1 MRQRLS
7 PRHRA
12 AVEGIRAAAALTP
25 PVQPRRMSMPGLARR
40 TEHATVVLTFRET
53 TTSIALPDGLELRAA
68 TQATAEPAAGEEE
81 EQQQQQQQQQQSWA
95 VPQAGDDEAQPRTAV
110 PAPRLT
116 WVRVQRITAVLVP
129 GTLPPAADLEAADL
143 LAAQAGIDEAAG
155 DGAPDPYGQG
165 SIVLPPEHPS
175 VLLGC
180 FAGVIATCILQ
191 GTAPG
196 GLAWLAVLLVALYS
210 YCALTVRQQTASFW
224 RRLRTLATLCAVCEL
239 MVALVTGSNVVRAV
253 LTWSRWCE
261 MGVTTINNES
271 LCYAVLASWASQCL
285 IAFACAV
292 TFALICMCGGYPYY
306 YYCSRRRRRPERHER
321 SPEDAM
327 NAFHKTAMVH
337 GAGNLWVH
345 VVLWVAIVVL
355 GGSVDGRG
363 GQMHPVSFAVAV
375 IAGAPTG
382 DLRAI
387 GVPYLPNVAFLG
399 AVEAFSP
406 PPRPAAP
413 PHPPR
418 PPPPPRA
425 PPPRLPYPPL
435 PPIPNITHFTLHTT
449 QFTGIPDD
457 AVD

>member
-1 MRQRLS
+1 
-7 PRHRA
+7 
-12 AVEGIRAAAALTP
+12 
-25 PVQPRRMSMPGLARR
+25 
-40 TEHATVVLTFRET
+40 
-53 TTSIALPDGLELRAA
+53 
-68 TQATAEPAAGEEE
+68 
-81 EQQQQQQQQQQSWA
+81 
-95 VPQAGDDEAQPRTAV
+95 
-110 PAPRLT
+110 
-116 WVRVQRITAVLVP
+116 
-129 GTLPPAADLEAADL
+129 
-143 LAAQAGIDEAAG
+143 
-155 DGAPDPYGQG
+155 
-165 SIVLPPEHPS
+165 
-175 VLLGC
+175 
-180 FAGVIATCILQ
+180 
-191 GTAPG
+191 
-196 GLAWLAVLLVALYS
+196 
-210 YCALTVRQQTASFW
+210 
-224 RRLRTLATLCAVCEL
+224 
-239 MVALVTGSNVVRAV
+239 
-253 LTWSRWCE
+253 
-261 MGVTTINNES
+261 
-271 LCYAVLASWASQCL
+271 
-285 IAFACAV
+285 
-292 TFALICMCGGYPYY
+292 
-306 YYCSRRRRRPERHER
+306 
-321 SPEDAM
+321 M